1 MHNNIPK
8 LFQFIES
15 FETNLIKKEV
25 KNLGVIYRNYSNK
38 INKSNLIECKKFCN
52 KNKIKLYLK
61 NNIDLAMKLQL
72 SGVYLPSF
80 NKKIIIKKTKLL
92 RNFKILGSAHN
103 IIEINRKIEQGCE
116 IIFLA
121 PLFKTKKSK
130 NYLNVNKFNIL
141 TLNKKVKFIA
151 LGGINSNNI
160 SKTKMLNICG
170 ISGISMFQKKNR
182 PIIRPVFKI

>member
-8 LFQFIES
+8 LFQFTES
-15 FETNLIKKEV
+15 FETNLIKNKT

-38 INKSNLIECKKFCN
+38 INKSSLVKYKKFCQ
-52 KNKIKLYLK
+52 KNNIKLYLA
-61 NNIDLAMKLQL
+61 NNINLAIKFML

-80 NKKIIIKKTKLL
+80 NKKNIIKRFKL
-92 RNFKILGSAHN
+92 RKNFKILGSAHN

-130 NYLNVNKFNIL
+130 NHLNISKFNIL
-141 TLNKKVKFIA
+141 TLNKKIKFVA

-170 ISGISMFQKKNR
+170 ISGIGMFQKKTGL
-182 PIIRPVFKI
+182 

>member
-15 FETNLIKKEV
+15 FETNLIKNRT

-38 INKSNLIECKKFCN
+38 INISNLVKFKKFFL
-52 KNKIKLYLK
+52 KNKIKLYLA
-61 NNIDLAMKLQL
+61 NNINLAIKLML
-72 SGVYLPSF
+72 SGVYLPAF
-80 NKKIIIKKTKLL
+80 NKKKIIKKFKL
-92 RNFKILGSAHN
+92 RKNFQILGSAHN
-103 IIEINRKIEQGCE
+103 LIEINRKIEQGCE

-130 NYLNVNKFNIL
+130 NYLNIIKFNIL
-141 TLNKKVKFIA
+141 TLNKKVKFVA
-151 LGGINSNNI
+151 LGGIKKKNI

-170 ISGISMFQKKNR
+170 ISGISMFQKKTGL
-182 PIIRPVFKI
+182 